1 MDREEYKEAALQDLR
16 RAITLLTAAGEDR
29 LALAIEEIADWW
41 DFPRKEGLAMDPTLP
56 PNRGSA

>member
-1 MDREEYKEAALQDLR
+1 MDREEHKEAALQHLR

-41 DFPRKEGLAMDPTLP
+41 DFPRKEGVAVDPALG
-56 PNRGSA
+56 PNHGSV

>member
-1 MDREEYKEAALQDLR
+1 MDREKHRDAALQHLR

-41 DFPRKEGLAMDPTLP
+41 DFPRKERMAGGPDV
-56 PNRGSA
+56 SAKPR